1 MRTLKSIAIVM
12 VVALSLGALG
22 LGAQA
27 KKGSNSGNGGQS
39 QAGGLPAL
47 EDRVDALQSTLTTDV
62 TNLQNQINILDTD
75 VTSLQKQIDALE
87 ASTAFVSMNG
97 NGSVNYSKGVDTSN
111 PLLTGRTGTGLYQV
125 LFTQD
130 VSKCAAVASVHPPLG
145 PITPAFA
152 MVGRSSSTQVTVVI
166 FDLAGAAFDD
176 GFELTVI
183 C

>member
-1 MRTLKSIAIVM
+1 MKPFKPILIAM
-12 VVALSLGALG
+12 VVTLSLFALA

-27 KKGSNSGNGGQS
+27 KKGGNSGNGNGGGES

-47 EDRVDALQSTLTTDV
+47 EDRVDGLESTLTTDV
-62 TNLQNQINILDTD
+62 TTLQNEINILD
-75 VTSLQKQIDALE
+75 

-97 NGSVNYSKGVDTSN
+97 NGSVNYSKDVDTSN
-111 PLLTGRTGTGLYQV
+111 PALTGRTGTGLYQV
-125 LFTQD
+125 LFTRD
-130 VSKCAAVASVHPPLG
+130 VSKCAAVASVHPPVG

-152 MVGRSSSTQVTVVI
+152 MVGRSSATQVTVVI

-176 GFELTVI
+176 GFELAVM